1 MSTKQIPSLYHI
13 RRGTYTE
20 HLSSPLETGHM
31 TFFAKLQQGSPTISF
46 EFFPPKT
53 PEGWARLYGTL
64 AETAR
69 LNVDFVSVTYGAGG
83 STREN
88 TVDLVAS
95 LQNNLGLPAMA
106 HLTCLG
112 HSQVELSRILDR
124 LAAKGVPAVM
134 ALRGD
139 PPQGETAFRPHP
151 YGFAHASDLIGFIRD
166 GWPQFKLGC
175 AAYPEGHPESVAAG
189 EGRSP
194 DRDIAFLRLKQEQGA
209 DFAVTQLFFD
219 NDAYV
224 AFVGR
229 ARAAGV
235 SLPLLPGIM
244 PLTSARQIERFIALS
259 GCSIPDALRQAAAA
273 PDVEE
278 AGYRFALDQCRS
290 LLAAGAPGLHLYTL
304 NQSALSGRL
313 LGALRAEGLL

>member
-1 MSTKQIPSLYHI
+1 ML
-13 RRGTYTE
+13 
-20 HLSSPLETGHM
+20 
-31 TFFAKLQQGSPTISF
+31 FFDKLRSRAPTLSF

-53 PEGWARLYGTL
+53 PEGWAKLYATI

-95 LQNNLGLPAMA
+95 LQNNLAIHAMA

-112 HSQVELSRILDR
+112 HSQVELSKILDK
-124 LAAKGVPAVM
+124 LAAKEVPAIM

-151 YGFAHASDLIGFIRD
+151 YGFAHASDLIGFIKD
-166 GWPQFKLGC
+166 GWPQFKIGC
-175 AAYPEGHPESVAAG
+175 AAYPEGHPESFAAG
-189 EGRSP
+189 EPRTP
-194 DRDIAFLRLKQEQGA
+194 DRDIVFLKRKQDSGA

-219 NDAYV
+219 NAVYYALV
-224 AFVGR
+224 EK

-235 SLPLLPGIM
+235 TIPLLPGIM
-244 PLTSARQIERFIALS
+244 PMSSAKQIARFIALS
-259 GCSIPDALRQAAAA
+259 GCSIPDSLRQAAAA
-273 PDVEE
+273 ENVEE
-278 AGYRFALDQCRS
+278 AGYRFALDQCRD
-290 LLAAGAPGLHLYTL
+290 LLAHGAPGIHLYSL
-304 NQSALSGRL
+304 NQSALAGRL
-313 LGALRAEGLL
+313 LGALRSEKRI

>member
-1 MSTKQIPSLYHI
+1 MI
-13 RRGTYTE
+13 
-20 HLSSPLETGHM
+20 
-31 TFFAKLQQGSPTISF
+31 FFDKLQRGQPTISF

-53 PEGWARLYGTL
+53 PEGWAKLYGTI

-95 LQNNLGLPAMA
+95 LQNNLGIHAMA

-112 HSQVELSRILDR
+112 HSQVELSKILDR
-124 LAAKGVPAVM
+124 LAAKGVPAIM

-139 PPQGETAFRPHP
+139 PPQGETTFRPHP
-151 YGFAHASDLIGFIRD
+151 YGFAHASDLIGFIKD
-166 GWPQFKLGC
+166 GWPQFKIGC
-175 AAYPEGHPESVAAG
+175 AAYPEGHPESFAPG
-189 EGRSP
+189 EARTP
-194 DRDIAFLRLKQEQGA
+194 ERDIVFLKRKQENGA

-219 NDAYV
+219 DAVYFD
-224 AFVGR
+224 FVGK

-235 SLPLLPGIM
+235 TMPLLPGIM
-244 PLTSARQIERFIALS
+244 PMTSAKQIERFIALS
-259 GCSIPDALRQAAAA
+259 GCSIPGSLRQAAASD
-273 PDVEE
+273 DVEK
-278 AGYRFALDQCRS
+278 AGFEFALNQCRA
-290 LLAAGAPGLHLYTL
+290 LLAGGAPGVHLYTL

-313 LGALRAEGLL
+313 LAALRAEGRL

>member
-1 MSTKQIPSLYHI
+1 MI
-13 RRGTYTE
+13 
-20 HLSSPLETGHM
+20 
-31 TFFAKLQQGSPTISF
+31 FFDKLVQGQPTISF

-53 PEGWARLYGTL
+53 PEGWAKLYGTI

-88 TVDLVAS
+88 TVDLVSS
-95 LQNNLGLPAMA
+95 LQNNLGLHAMA

-112 HSQVELSRILDR
+112 HSQVDLSKILDR
-124 LAAKGVPAVM
+124 LAAKGVPAIM

-139 PPQGETAFRPHP
+139 PPQGEAAFRPHP
-151 YGFAHASDLIGFIRD
+151 YGFAHASDLIGLIKD

-175 AAYPEGHPESVAAG
+175 AAYPEGHPESFAAG
-189 EGRSP
+189 EQRNA
-194 DRDIAFLRLKQEQGA
+194 DRDIAFLKLKQASGA

-219 NDAYV
+219 DAVYF
-224 AFVGR
+224 AFAEK

-235 SLPLLPGIM
+235 TIPLLPGIM
-244 PLTSARQIERFIALS
+244 PMTSAKQIERFISLS

-273 PDVEE
+273 DNVEE
-278 AGYRFALDQCRS
+278 AGFQFALSQCRE
-290 LLAAGAPGLHLYTL
+290 LLARGAPGIHLYTL

-313 LGALRAEGLL
+313 LAALRAEGRL

>member
-1 MSTKQIPSLYHI
+1 MI
-13 RRGTYTE
+13 
-20 HLSSPLETGHM
+20 
-31 TFFAKLQQGSPTISF
+31 FFEKLQSHTPTISF

-53 PEGWARLYGTL
+53 PEGWAKLYGTI

-69 LNVDFVSVTYGAGG
+69 LSVDFVSVTYGAGG

-95 LQNNLGLPAMA
+95 LQNNLGLHAMA

-112 HSQVELSRILDR
+112 HSQVDLSKILDK
-124 LAAKGVPAVM
+124 LAAKNVPAIM

-139 PPQGETAFRPHP
+139 PPQGDTAFRPHP
-151 YGFAHASDLIGFIRD
+151 YGFAHASDLIGFIKD
-166 GWPQFKLGC
+166 GWPQFKIGC
-175 AAYPEGHPESVAAG
+175 AAYPEGHPESVVPG
-189 EGRSP
+189 EPRTP
-194 DRDIAFLRLKQEQGA
+194 DRDIVFLKRKQESGA

-219 NDAYV
+219 DAVYF
-224 AFVGR
+224 AFVEK

-235 SLPLLPGIM
+235 TIPLLPGIM
-244 PLTSARQIERFIALS
+244 PMTSAKQIERFIALS
-259 GCSIPDALRQAAAA
+259 GCSIPGTLRQAAAA

-278 AGYRFALDQCRS
+278 AGFQFALNQCRD
-290 LLAAGAPGLHLYTL
+290 LLAKGAPGIHLYTL

-313 LGALRAEGLL
+313 LSALRAEKRV

>member
-1 MSTKQIPSLYHI
+1 MIFFDKVIQ
-13 RRGTYTE
+13 GT
-20 HLSSPLETGHM
+20 
-31 TFFAKLQQGSPTISF
+31 PTVSF

-53 PEGWARLYGTL
+53 PEGWAKLYATI

-88 TVDLVAS
+88 TVDLVTS
-95 LQNNLGLPAMA
+95 LQNNLGLQAMA

-112 HSQVELSRILDR
+112 HSQVDLSKLLDR

-139 PPQGETAFRPHP
+139 PPQGEDAFRPHP
-151 YGFAHASDLIGFIRD
+151 YGFSHASDLIGFIKD
-166 GWPQFKLGC
+166 GWPQLKIGC
-175 AAYPEGHPESVAAG
+175 AAYPEGHPESFAA
-189 EGRSP
+189 EEVRTP
-194 DRDIAFLRLKQEQGA
+194 DRDIAYLKRKQENGA

-219 NDAYV
+219 NAVYF
-224 AFVGR
+224 AFVEK

-235 SLPLLPGIM
+235 TMPLLPGIM
-244 PLTSARQIERFIALS
+244 PMTSAKQIGRFMALS
-259 GCSIPDALRQAAAA
+259 GCSIPDSLRQAAAA
-273 PDVEE
+273 EDVEE
-278 AGYRFALDQCRS
+278 AGFLFALNQCRD
-290 LLAAGAPGLHLYTL
+290 LLAQGAPGLHLYTL

-313 LGALRAEGLL
+313 LSALRDEGRL

>member
-1 MSTKQIPSLYHI
+1 MLFFDKL
-13 RRGTYTE
+13 
-20 HLSSPLETGHM
+20 LSRT
-31 TFFAKLQQGSPTISF
+31 PTLSF

-53 PEGWARLYGTL
+53 PEGWAKLYASI

-95 LQNNLGLPAMA
+95 LQNNLAIHAMA

-112 HSQVELSRILDR
+112 HSQVELSKILDK
-124 LAAKGVPAVM
+124 LAAKEVPAIM

-151 YGFAHASDLIGFIRD
+151 YGFAHASDLIGFIKD
-166 GWPQFKLGC
+166 GWPQFKIGC
-175 AAYPEGHPESVAAG
+175 AAYPEGHPESFAAG
-189 EGRSP
+189 EPRTP
-194 DRDIAFLRLKQEQGA
+194 DRDIVFLKRKQDSGA

-219 NDAYV
+219 NAVYY
-224 AFVGR
+224 AFVEK

-235 SLPLLPGIM
+235 TIPLLPGIM
-244 PLTSARQIERFIALS
+244 PMSSAKQIARFIALS
-259 GCSIPDALRQAAAA
+259 GCSIPDSLRQAAASEN
-273 PDVEE
+273 VEE
-278 AGYRFALDQCRS
+278 AGYQFALSQCRD
-290 LLAAGAPGLHLYTL
+290 LLAHGAPGLHLYSL
-304 NQSALSGRL
+304 NQSALAGRL
-313 LGALRAEGLL
+313 LGALRSEKRI